1 MPYIED
7 VKVANC
13 RLFMNL
19 QIFLNTYGRDRFD
32 FKLTCRLLNTKS
44 PKVAKEHQ
52 RWANTKTEWREIKG
66 LTREMSKN

>member
-52 RWANTKTEWREIKG
+52 R
-66 LTREMSKN
+66 